1 MKHDEIEI
9 RSLGLAI
16 LMNFPQFCGE
26 ERAKEAYAIYEE
38 LKELAEIGRATE
50 RMFEVFDNIKCMIV
64 VYPIGSPF
72 ETSVKMKSVKDL
84 LEWAKGE

>member
-16 LMNFPQFCGE
+16 LLNFPHFCGE
-26 ERAKEAYAIYEE
+26 ERTKEAYAIYEE
-38 LKELAEIGRATE
+38 LKRLAEIGRATE
-50 RMFEVFDNIKCMIV
+50 RMFEVFDKVECTVVCYPVGEPYENIV
-64 VYPIGSPF
+64 VIPC
-72 ETSVKMKSVKDL
+72 VDDL

>member
-38 LKELAEIGRATE
+38 LKRLAEIGRATE
-50 RMFEVFDNIKCMIV
+50 KAFDD
-64 VYPIGSPF
+64 GWELF
-72 ETSVKMKSVKDL
+72 DGFKSIYDVEEL
-84 LEWAKGE
+84 LQWAKGE